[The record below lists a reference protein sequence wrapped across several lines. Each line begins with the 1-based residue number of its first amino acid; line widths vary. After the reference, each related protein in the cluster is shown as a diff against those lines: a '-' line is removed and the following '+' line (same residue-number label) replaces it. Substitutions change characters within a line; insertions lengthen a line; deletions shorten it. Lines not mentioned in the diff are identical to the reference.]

1 MTELQ
6 LSFYVFGFSFDKSRL
21 ARASAISSECG
32 HYFSTQQAP
41 TGDELMLGQGN
52 RISVVWHLWKMF
64 LIPAGPYAF
73 GSDADLGGFLIC
85 VVDES
90 V

>member
-1 MTELQ
+1 
-6 LSFYVFGFSFDKSRL
+6 
-21 ARASAISSECG
+21 
-32 HYFSTQQAP
+32 
-41 TGDELMLGQGN
+41 MLGQGN